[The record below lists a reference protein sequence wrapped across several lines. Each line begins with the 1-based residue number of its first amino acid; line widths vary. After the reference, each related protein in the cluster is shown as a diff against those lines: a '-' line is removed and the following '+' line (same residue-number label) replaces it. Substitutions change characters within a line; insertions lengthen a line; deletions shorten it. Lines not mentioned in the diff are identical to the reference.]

1 MVQEDGN
8 KDLHPIIEEFKQ
20 LGVQTVSV
28 GIGDEAKLPELKK
41 IASKNTTA
49 LHFGEYEAPRTI
61 GKAIIRG
68 KISFV
73 FFFVA
78 SSEKTLNAF
87 SKRFHMICLTFL

>member
-8 KDLHPIIEEFKQ
+8 KDLHPTIDEVKRM
-20 LGVQTVSV
+20 GVQTVSV

-49 LHFGEYEAPRTI
+49 FHFGEYETPRTI

-68 KISFV
+68 KII
-73 FFFVA
+73 FFFA
-78 SSEKTLNAF
+78 SSEKAST
-87 SKRFHMICLTFL
+87 